1 MENREWKKGM
11 EKYGSGVTVKYGLNV
26 FFFLNPKKW
35 VEKMGW
41 TVKSTQDHGGVEW
54 LSLMAIKNM
63 SNSVQATKS
72 AENCHV
78 CFDMT
83 V

>member
-1 MENREWKKGM
+1 M
-11 EKYGSGVTVKYGLNV
+11 EKRDGKIWLWSYCKIWVEC
-26 FFFLNPKKW
+26 FFLNPKKW

-41 TVKSTQDHGGVEW
+41 TVKSTEDHGGVEW
-54 LSLMAIKNM
+54 LSLMVIKNM